1 MGKIRKSIVVVE
13 YFGKIK
19 HMFLVVGKRKVS
31 KAVQTLNLSSSFES
45 ILQANTDFTNSR
57 LRACEIGKLA
67 FTLYRGSCA
76 TFSDNSIYLC
86 FG

>member
-31 KAVQTLNLSSSFES
+31 NGVQTLNLSCRFES
-45 ILQANTDFTNSR
+45 ILATQISQIQGCE
-57 LRACEIGKLA
+57 LVEIGKLA